1 MNGIPATVLL
11 MAFAALLGLGC
22 NSESTPATPAV
33 RSHIRVFTPE
43 GSGPF
48 PTIVAVPGCSGVSY
62 ETATDAGGGLV
73 GDPEFRRHYP
83 RMARRLRD
91 RGFLVFLVDYLT
103 AHGVVNACNG
113 EISFA
118 EVGRYV
124 QAAAQVASEYPSV
137 DRARFFLLGW
147 SRGGGGVLAALA
159 ESRTPAILLA
169 GTIAVYPGCEE
180 LLPWERGQRVLMLLA
195 ELDDIAP
202 PDVCRGLVAGV
213 ADEQN
218 IGVRGYAGARHGF
231 DVPELASVVEL
242 GGGFTLGFD
251 SVAAADAW
259 RDIVDW
265 LAQ

>member
-1 MNGIPATVLL
+1 MTKLKRMVGIALGSVLL
-11 MAFAALLGLGC
+11 AACGVDRGDTSL
-22 NSESTPATPAV
+22 AV
-33 RSHIRVFTPE
+33 PPHIRVYSPQGT
-43 GSGPF
+43 GPF

-62 ETATDAGGGLV
+62 EPVTDAGGGLV
-73 GDPEFRRHYP
+73 GDAEFRRHYP

-113 EISFA
+113 EISFG

-137 DRARFFLLGW
+137 DRTRLFLLGW

-159 ESRTPAILLA
+159 ESQTPAMLLA

-202 PDVCRGLVAGV
+202 PDVCRGLVARV

-218 IGVRGYAGARHGF
+218 IVVRGYAGARHGF

-251 SVAAADAW
+251 SVAAADGW
-259 RDIVDW
+259 REIVVW
-265 LAQ
+265 LGQ

>member
-1 MNGIPATVLL
+1 MSGTHVITVLI
-11 MAFAALLGLGC
+11 AWAALLGTAC
-22 NSESTPATPAV
+22 SSERPPATPV
-33 RSHIRVFTPE
+33 IPSHIRVFTPE
-43 GSGPF
+43 EGGPF

-62 ETATDAGGGLV
+62 ESATDAGGGLV

-118 EVGRYV
+118 AVGKYV
-124 QAAAQVASEYPSV
+124 QAAAQVANEHPSA
-137 DRARFFLLGW
+137 DRTRLFLLGW

-159 ESRTPAILLA
+159 EPLSPAIPLT

-180 LLPWERGQRVLMLLA
+180 LLPWEPGHRVLMLLA

-202 PDVCRGLVAGV
+202 PDVCRDLVARV

-218 IGVRGYAGARHGF
+218 IVVRGYAGARHGF
-231 DVPELASVVEL
+231 DVPELASIVEL

-259 RDIVDW
+259 REVADW
-265 LAQ
+265 LGQ

>member
-1 MNGIPATVLL
+1 MSGPRVVSVL
-11 MAFAALLGLGC
+11 MAWAALLGIGC
-22 NSESTPATPAV
+22 SSDSSPATLAV
-33 RSHIRVFTPE
+33 PSHLRVFTPE

-91 RGFLVFLVDYLT
+91 GGFLVFLVDYLT

-118 EVGRYV
+118 EVGKYV
-124 QAAAQVASEYPSV
+124 RVATQVASEYPPA
-137 DRARFFLLGW
+137 DPTRLFLLGW

-159 ESRTPAILLA
+159 DPLALAIPLA
-169 GTIAVYPGCEE
+169 GTITVYPGCEE
-180 LLPWERGQRVLMLLA
+180 LAPWERGHRVLMLLA
-195 ELDDIAP
+195 ESDDIAP
-202 PDVCRGLVAGV
+202 PGVCRGLVARV
-213 ADEQN
+213 ADDRN
-218 IGVRGYAGARHGF
+218 IVVRGYAGARHGF
-231 DVPELASVVEL
+231 DVPELASVVGL

-251 SVAAADAW
+251 SVASVDAW
-259 RDIVDW
+259 REVVDW
-265 LAQ
+265 LGQ